1 MMLALS
7 EIEWLGCGRHD
18 RMLAYAAMLR
28 AGKKAPP
35 ILVTK
40 QGNRY
45 SIFDGAHRACA
56 TKYVGR
62 TTVKACII
70 AAPEAGKT

>member
-1 MMLALS
+1 MMIRLD

-28 AGKKAPP
+28 LGKKAPA

-40 QGNRY
+40 QGNKF

-56 TKYVGR
+56 AKHVGR
-62 TTVKACII
+62 TKVKAVLV
-70 AAPEAGKT
+70 EVENK